1 MKREYTLCLRCKKP
15 LVACEEVHAVKGSLY
30 CSRECAVL
38 DIMDDY
44 ILNAKELAVE
54 AYDSEAEVVQTTDI
68 LSDEL
73 ESAVACGLV
82 KKEDNSTR
90 NKEE

>member
-1 MKREYTLCLRCKKP
+1 
-15 LVACEEVHAVKGSLY
+15 
-30 CSRECAVL
+30 
-38 DIMDDY
+38 MDDY